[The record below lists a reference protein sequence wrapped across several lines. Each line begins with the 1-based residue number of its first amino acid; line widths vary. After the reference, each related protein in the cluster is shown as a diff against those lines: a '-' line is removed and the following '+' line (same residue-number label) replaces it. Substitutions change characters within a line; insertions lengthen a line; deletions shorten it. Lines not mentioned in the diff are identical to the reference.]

1 MSVLAMSSLVF
12 ALVFGGALAGMAVRR
27 VKPDERFVPEAKD
40 SIRLAIGLV
49 VTMTG
54 LVLGMLVSSG
64 KTFYDSE
71 KSQVAEMSSEVIFL
85 SDLLKAYGPETVQ
98 LRVEA
103 HDSVEEIVDRIWPKD
118 SAQSFQL
125 KPTSKGADF
134 YEHVELLVPRN
145 AEQAA
150 VKAQLLAAILNL
162 RKTYWFLYLQS
173 EQTSITVP
181 VLWAVTLWLVVIF
194 FSFGIFAPRIPNV
207 FLTFGICAMAV
218 SIAIFIILS
227 MNSPF
232 TGAFRIS
239 PAAVHDVLSQ
249 IPTGP

>member
-194 FSFGIFAPRIPNV
+194 FSFGVFAPRIQNV

-239 PAAVHDVLSQ
+239 PAAVHDVLGQ